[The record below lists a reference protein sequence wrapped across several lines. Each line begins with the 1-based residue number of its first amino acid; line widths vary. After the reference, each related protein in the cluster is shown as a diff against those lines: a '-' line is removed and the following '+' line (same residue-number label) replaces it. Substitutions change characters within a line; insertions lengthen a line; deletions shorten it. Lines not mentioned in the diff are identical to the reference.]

1 MSSETGK
8 IDLKQ
13 LRIEIDKIDDE
24 ILKLFLKRMETVSK
38 VANYKKEHNLSALQK
53 GREREILKNVSEKSS
68 DEMADYS
75 RMLFMCLME
84 LSKDYQ
90 NKINEKSGGELA
102 LKIQNALD
110 TTAKIFP
117 QSGTVACQGIEG
129 AYSQIA
135 CDRFF
140 KNPEIKYV
148 KTFEDVFKAVENG
161 TCEYGI
167 LPIENSIHGT
177 VIAVYDLMKNYNF
190 HIIKSVKLKINHAL
204 MANKG
209 AKLSDIKEI
218 VSHEQA
224 IGQCS
229 EFLKN
234 YPEIKVTVCEN
245 TAVAAKLVRD
255 SKRLDIA
262 AISSPDCAENYELSI
277 LDDKIANSDS
287 NFTRF
292 ICITKELLIYPGADR
307 ISIIMNLPHTP
318 GSLNNTISKFAAAGL
333 NLTKL
338 ESRPI
343 AGRDFEFSFYFDLEA
358 SIYAEETVRILEELS
373 SGNSNLIFLGSYLQI

>member
-1 MSSETGK
+1 MNLEE
-8 IDLKQ
+8 
-13 LRIEIDKIDDE
+13 LRNEIDTIDDE
-24 ILKLFLKRMETVSK
+24 ILSLFLKRMDLSSK
-38 VANYKKEHNLSALQK
+38 VADFKRENNLPTLQK
-53 GREREILKNVSEKSS
+53 GREREILTKVSEKSGL
-68 DEMADYS
+68 EMADYS
-75 RMLFMCLME
+75 RILFSTLMD
-84 LSKDYQ
+84 LSKSYQ
-90 NKINEKSGGELA
+90 NKRNAESDGELSQKIEQA
-102 LKIQNALD
+102 LK
-110 TTAKIFP
+110 TTPQIFP

-135 CDRFF
+135 CDRLF
-140 KNPEIKYV
+140 KNPDIKYV
-148 KTFEDVFKAVENG
+148 KTFEDVFKAVEDG

-190 HIIKSVKLKINHAL
+190 HIIKSVKLKINHTL

-234 YPEIKVTVCEN
+234 YPDIKITVCEN
-245 TAVAAKLVRD
+245 TAVAAKLVAD
-255 SKRLDIA
+255 SNRCDIA
-262 AISSPDCAENYELSI
+262 AISSPDCAQNYGLFI
-277 LDDKIANSDS
+277 IDDKIANSDS

-318 GSLNNTISKFAAAGL
+318 GSLNSTISKFAMAGV

-358 SIYAEETVRILEELS
+358 SIYAKETVGILDELS
-373 SGNSNLIFLGSYLQI
+373 SGNNLIFLGSYLQS

>member
-1 MSSETGK
+1 MGLE
-8 IDLKQ
+8 DL
-13 LRIEIDKIDDE
+13 RNEIDGIDDE
-24 ILKLFLKRMETVSK
+24 ILRLFLKRMETASK
-38 VANYKKEHNLSALQK
+38 VADYKKENNLSTLQK
-53 GREREILKNVSEKSS
+53 GREREILKRVSEKSGE
-68 DEMADYS
+68 EMAEYS
-75 RMLFMCLME
+75 RLLFSCLMD
-84 LSKDYQ
+84 LSKSYQ
-90 NKINEKSGGELA
+90 NKRNAKSDGELSV
-102 LKIQNALD
+102 KIQKALE
-110 TTAKIFP
+110 TTPQIFP

-135 CDRFF
+135 CDRLF
-140 KNPEIKYV
+140 KNPDIKYV

-161 TCEYGI
+161 SCTYGI

-177 VIAVYDLMKNYNF
+177 VIAVYDLMKNYHF

-209 AKLSDIKEI
+209 TSLSDITEI

-234 YPEIKVTVCEN
+234 FPNIKITVCEN
-245 TAVAAKLVRD
+245 TAVAAKLVAD
-255 SKRLDIA
+255 SKRTDIA
-262 AISSPDCAENYELSI
+262 AISSPDCAENYGLSI
-277 LDDKIANSDS
+277 VDENIANSDS

-292 ICITKELLIYPGADR
+292 ICIAKELLIYPGADR

-318 GSLNNTISKFAAAGL
+318 GSLNSTISKFAMAGL

-358 SIYAEETVRILEELS
+358 SIYAEETRRILDELS
-373 SGNSNLIFLGSYLQI
+373 AGNNNLIFLGSYLQI

>member
-1 MSSETGK
+1 MSLEELRNE
-8 IDLKQ
+8 IDL
-13 LRIEIDKIDDE
+13 IDDE
-24 ILKLFLKRMETVSK
+24 ILKLFLKRMETSSK
-38 VANYKKEHNLSALQK
+38 VADYKKEHGLSTLQK
-53 GREREILKNVSEKSS
+53 GREREILKKVSEKAGE
-68 DEMADYS
+68 EMADYS
-75 RMLFMCLME
+75 RMLFSTLMD
-84 LSKDYQ
+84 LSKSYQ
-90 NKINEKSGGELA
+90 NKRNAAEKGELA
-102 LKIQNALD
+102 NKIQKALD
-110 TTAKIFP
+110 STPQIFP

-135 CDRFF
+135 CDRLF
-140 KNPEIKYV
+140 KNPDIKYV
-148 KTFEDVFKAVENG
+148 KTFEDVFKAVESG
-161 TCEYGI
+161 ACKYGI

-209 AKLSDIKEI
+209 AKISDIKEI
-218 VSHEQA
+218 VSHQQA

-229 EFLKN
+229 EFLKE
-234 YPEIKVTVCEN
+234 YPDIKVTVCEN
-245 TAVAAKLVRD
+245 TAVAAKFVAD
-255 SKRLDIA
+255 SNRLDIA
-262 AISSPDCAENYELSI
+262 AISSPDCAENYGLCI
-277 LDDKIANSDS
+277 IDDNVANSDS

-318 GSLNNTISKFAAAGL
+318 GSLNSTISKFAMAGL

-358 SIYAEETVRILEELS
+358 SIYADETVRILDELS
-373 SGNSNLIFLGSYLQI
+373 AGNNNLIFLGSYLQA

>member
-1 MSSETGK
+1 M
-8 IDLKQ
+8 DLEE
-13 LRIEIDKIDDE
+13 LRREIDTIDDE
-24 ILKLFLKRMETVSK
+24 ILKLFLRRMETASK
-38 VANYKKEHNLSALQK
+38 VADYKKENNLSTLQK
-53 GREREILKNVSEKSS
+53 GREREILKKVSEKSGS
-68 DEMADYS
+68 EMEEYS
-75 RMLFMCLME
+75 RMLFTTLMDLSKSYQNKRNAKESGE
-84 LSKDYQ
+84 LSK
-90 NKINEKSGGELA
+90 KIKKA
-102 LKIQNALD
+102 LSNTPQ
-110 TTAKIFP
+110 IFP
-117 QSGTVACQGIEG
+117 ESGTVACQGIEG

-135 CDRFF
+135 CDKLF
-140 KNPEIKYV
+140 KNSDIKYV
-148 KTFEDVFKAVENG
+148 KTFEDVFKEVENG
-161 TCEYGI
+161 SCSYGI

-190 HIIKSVKLKINHAL
+190 HIIKSIKLKINHAL
-204 MANKG
+204 MANYG

-229 EFLKN
+229 EFLKG
-234 YPEIKVTVCEN
+234 YPDIKVTVCEN
-245 TAVAAKLVRD
+245 TAVAAKLVSD
-255 SKRLDIA
+255 SGRCDIA
-262 AISSPDCAENYELSI
+262 AISSPDCAESYGLSI
-277 LDDKIANSDS
+277 LNDKIANSDS

-318 GSLNNTISKFAAAGL
+318 GALNSTISKFAMAGL

-358 SIYAEETVRILEELS
+358 SIYKDDTIAILDELA
-373 SGNSNLIFLGSYLQI
+373 SGNNNLIFLGSYLQS

>member
-1 MSSETGK
+1 M
-8 IDLKQ
+8 DLEE
-13 LRIEIDKIDDE
+13 LRNEIDGIDDE
-24 ILKLFLKRMETVSK
+24 ILNLFLKRMETASK
-38 VANYKKEHNLSALQK
+38 VADYKKENNLSTLQK
-53 GREREILKNVSEKSS
+53 GREREILKKVSENSS
-68 DEMADYS
+68 EDMANYS
-75 RMLFMCLME
+75 RILFTTLMD
-84 LSKDYQ
+84 LSKSYQ
-90 NKINEKSGGELA
+90 NKRNAKSDGELA
-102 LKIQNALD
+102 KKIKKALG
-110 TTAKIFP
+110 TTPKIFP

-135 CDRFF
+135 CDRLF
-140 KNPEIKYV
+140 KNPDIKYV
-148 KTFEDVFKAVENG
+148 KTFEDVFCAVENG

-229 EFLKN
+229 EFLKS
-234 YPEIKVTVCEN
+234 YPDIKITVCEN
-245 TAVAAKLVRD
+245 TAIAAKIVAD
-255 SKRLDIA
+255 SGRCDIA
-262 AISSPDCAENYELSI
+262 AISSPDCAENYGLCV
-277 LDDKIANSDS
+277 LDEKIANSDS

-318 GSLNNTISKFAAAGL
+318 GSLNSTISKFAIAGL

-343 AGRDFEFSFYFDLEA
+343 AGRDFEFTFYFDLEA
-358 SIYAEETVRILEELS
+358 SIYAEETVRILDELALE
-373 SGNSNLIFLGSYLQI
+373 NNNFIFLGSYLQS

>member
-1 MSSETGK
+1 M
-8 IDLKQ
+8 DLEE
-13 LRIEIDKIDDE
+13 LRNEIDAIDDE
-24 ILKLFLKRMETVSK
+24 ILKLFLKRMDVSSK
-38 VANYKKEHNLSALQK
+38 VADYKRENNLPTLQK
-53 GREREILKNVSEKSS
+53 SREREILNKVSEKSGA
-68 DEMADYS
+68 EMADYS
-75 RMLFMCLME
+75 RILFSTLMD
-84 LSKDYQ
+84 LSKSYQ
-90 NKINEKSGGELA
+90 NKRNAESNGELSQKIKQA
-102 LKIQNALD
+102 LK
-110 TTAKIFP
+110 TTPQIFP
-117 QSGTVACQGIEG
+117 QSGSVACQGIEG
-129 AYSQIA
+129 AYSQLA
-135 CDRFF
+135 CDRLF
-140 KNPEIKYV
+140 KNPDIKYV

-161 TCEYGI
+161 DCEYGI

-190 HIIKSVKLKINHAL
+190 HIIKSVKFKINHAL

-209 AKLSDIKEI
+209 AKLSDIREI

-229 EFLKN
+229 EFLKD
-234 YPEIKVTVCEN
+234 YPDIKITVCEN
-245 TAVAAKLVRD
+245 TAVAAKLVAD
-255 SKRLDIA
+255 SQRCDIA
-262 AISSPDCAENYELSI
+262 AISSPDCAQNYGLSI
-277 LDDKIANSDS
+277 IDDKIANSDS

-318 GSLNNTISKFAAAGL
+318 GSLNNTISKFAMAGV

-358 SIYAEETVRILEELS
+358 SIYAEETLNILDELA
-373 SGNSNLIFLGSYLQI
+373 SGNNNLIFLGSYLQS

>member
-1 MSSETGK
+1 MGLEE
-8 IDLKQ
+8 
-13 LRIEIDKIDDE
+13 LRNEIDVIDDE
-24 ILKLFLKRMETVSK
+24 ILKLFLKRMETASK
-38 VANYKKEHNLSALQK
+38 VADYKKANGLSTLQK
-53 GREREILKNVSEKSS
+53 GREREILKKVGEKSGT
-68 DEMADYS
+68 EMADYS
-75 RMLFMCLME
+75 RILFTTLMD
-84 LSKDYQ
+84 LSKSYQ
-90 NKINEKSGGELA
+90 NKRNAQAKGEFA
-102 LKIQNALD
+102 SKIREALD
-110 TTAKIFP
+110 NTPKIFP
-117 QSGTVACQGIEG
+117 YTGSVACQGIEG

-135 CDRFF
+135 CERLF
-140 KNPEIKYV
+140 KSPDISYV

-161 TCEYGI
+161 TCKYGI

-204 MANKG
+204 MAK
-209 AKLSDIKEI
+209 KDVDISDIKEV

-224 IGQCS
+224 LGQCS
-229 EFLKN
+229 EFLKKF
-234 YPEIKVTVCEN
+234 PHIKTTVCEN
-245 TAVAAKLVRD
+245 TAVAANLVANSNRN
-255 SKRLDIA
+255 DIA
-262 AISSPDCAENYELSI
+262 AISSPDCAENYGLSVI
-277 LDDKIANSDS
+277 DDKIANSDS

-318 GSLNNTISKFAAAGL
+318 GALNSTISKFAMAGL

-358 SIYAEETVRILEELS
+358 SIYAEETVGILDELA
-373 SGNSNLIFLGSYLQI
+373 SGNTKLIFLGSYLQS

>member
-1 MSSETGK
+1 MNLEE
-8 IDLKQ
+8 
-13 LRIEIDKIDDE
+13 LRNEIDNIDNE
-24 ILKLFLKRMETVSK
+24 ILRLFLKRMEIASK
-38 VANYKKEHNLSALQK
+38 VADYKKENNLSTLQK
-53 GREREILKNVSEKSS
+53 GREREILNRVSEMAG

-75 RMLFMCLME
+75 RMLFSTLMD
-84 LSKDYQ
+84 LSKSYQ
-90 NKINEKSGGELA
+90 NKRNAKSEGELA
-102 LKIQNALD
+102 EKIKNALEN
-110 TTAKIFP
+110 TPQIFP

-129 AYSQIA
+129 AYSQLA
-135 CDRFF
+135 CDKFF
-140 KNPEIKYV
+140 KNPDIKYV
-148 KTFEDVFKAVENG
+148 KTFEDVFKNVENG
-161 TCEYGI
+161 ICKYGI

-190 HIIKSVKLKINHAL
+190 HIIKSVKLKINHVL
-204 MANKG
+204 MAKNKVDI
-209 AKLSDIKEI
+209 SEIKEI

-245 TAVAAKLVRD
+245 TAVAAKLVAD
-255 SKRLDIA
+255 SGRCDIA
-262 AISSPDCAENYELSI
+262 AISSPDCAENYGLFVI
-277 LDDKIANSDS
+277 NDKIANSDS

-307 ISIIMNLPHTP
+307 ISVIMNLPHTP
-318 GSLNNTISKFAAAGL
+318 GSLSGTISKFAAAGV

-358 SIYAEETVRILEELS
+358 SIYAEETVHLLDELA
-373 SGNSNLIFLGSYLQI
+373 SGNNNLIFLGSYLQS

>member
-1 MSSETGK
+1 MGLDE
-8 IDLKQ
+8 
-13 LRIEIDKIDDE
+13 LRKEIDKIDDE
-24 ILKLFLKRMETVSK
+24 ILSLFLKRMDTASR
-38 VANYKKEHNLSALQK
+38 VADYKRENNISTLQK
-53 GREREILKNVSEKSS
+53 GREREILNKVSEKSGA
-68 DEMADYS
+68 EMENYS
-75 RMLFMCLME
+75 RILFSTLMD

-90 NKINEKSGGELA
+90 NKRNAKLKGELREEIEKA
-102 LKIQNALD
+102 LINTPK
-110 TTAKIFP
+110 TFP
-117 QSGTVACQGIEG
+117 HSGTVACQGIEG

-135 CDRFF
+135 CDRLF
-140 KNPEIKYV
+140 KSPDIKFV

-161 TCEYGI
+161 DCEYGI

-209 AKLSDIKEI
+209 VKMLDIKEI

-229 EFLKN
+229 KFLKD
-234 YPEIKVTVCEN
+234 YPDIKITVCEN
-245 TAVAAKLVRD
+245 TAVAAKLVLD
-255 SKRLDIA
+255 SKRDDIA
-262 AISSPDCAENYELSI
+262 AISSPDCAENYGLNIINE
-277 LDDKIANSDS
+277 KIANSDS
-287 NFTRF
+287 NYTRF
-292 ICITKELLIYPGADR
+292 ICIAKDLLIYPGADR

-318 GSLNNTISKFAAAGL
+318 GSLNSIISKFAMAGL

-358 SIYAEETVRILEELS
+358 SIYAEETLNILDELA
-373 SGNSNLIFLGSYLQI
+373 SGNNNLIFLGSYLQS

>member
-1 MSSETGK
+1 M
-8 IDLKQ
+8 DLES
-13 LRIEIDKIDDE
+13 LRNEIDGIDDE
-24 ILKLFLKRMETVSK
+24 ILSLFLKRMEIASK
-38 VANYKKEHNLSALQK
+38 VADYKKENNISTLQK
-53 GREREILKNVSEKSS
+53 GREREILKRIGEKAGS
-68 DEMADYS
+68 EMADYS
-75 RMLFMCLME
+75 RMLFTTLMDLSKSYQNKRNAREDGE
-84 LSKDYQ
+84 LSK
-90 NKINEKSGGELA
+90 KIKDA
-102 LKIQNALD
+102 LKNTPQ
-110 TTAKIFP
+110 IFP

-135 CDRFF
+135 CDRLF
-140 KNPEIKYV
+140 KNSDIKFV

-161 TCEYGI
+161 DCSYGI

-204 MANKG
+204 LVNKG
-209 AKLSDIKEI
+209 AELSDIKEI
-218 VSHEQA
+218 ISHEQA

-229 EFLKN
+229 EFLKDF
-234 YPEIKVTVCEN
+234 PDIKITVCEN
-245 TAVAAKLVRD
+245 TALAAKIVAD
-255 SKRLDIA
+255 SGRGDIA
-262 AISSPDCAENYELSI
+262 AISSPDCAENYGLYVLS
-277 LDDKIANSDS
+277 DKIANSDS

-292 ICITKELLIYPGADR
+292 ICITKELLIYPGADK

-318 GSLNNTISKFAAAGL
+318 GSLNSIISRFAMAGL

-358 SIYAEETVRILEELS
+358 SIYAEETVAVLDELA
-373 SGNSNLIFLGSYLQI
+373 SGNNNLIFLGSYLQS

>member
-1 MSSETGK
+1 M
-8 IDLKQ
+8 DLEQ
-13 LRIEIDKIDDE
+13 LRNEIDAIDDE
-24 ILKLFLKRMETVSK
+24 ILKLFLKRMENASK
-38 VANYKKEHNLSALQK
+38 VADYKRENNLSTLQK
-53 GREREILKNVSEKSS
+53 GREREILNRVSEKSGN
-68 DEMADYS
+68 EMADYS
-75 RMLFMCLME
+75 RILFTTLMDLSKSYQNKRNAKDGGE
-84 LSKDYQ
+84 LSK
-90 NKINEKSGGELA
+90 KIKKALA
-102 LKIQNALD
+102 NTPL
-110 TTAKIFP
+110 IFP

-135 CDRFF
+135 CDRLF
-140 KNPEIKYV
+140 KNPDIKYV
-148 KTFEDVFKAVENG
+148 KTFEDVFKAVEDG
-161 TCEYGI
+161 TCSYGI

-204 MANKG
+204 MANYG
-209 AKLSDIKEI
+209 TELSNIKEI

-229 EFLKN
+229 EFLKA
-234 YPEIKVTVCEN
+234 YPNIKITICEN
-245 TAVAAKLVRD
+245 TALAAKLVAD
-255 SKRLDIA
+255 SGRTDIA
-262 AISSPDCAENYELSI
+262 AISSPDCAENYGLCI
-277 LDDKIANSDS
+277 LNDKIANSDS

-292 ICITKELLIYPGADR
+292 ICITKELLIYPGADK

-318 GSLNNTISKFAAAGL
+318 GSLNSIISKFAMAGL

-358 SIYAEETVRILEELS
+358 SIYAQETVSILDELAT
-373 SGNSNLIFLGSYLQI
+373 GNNNLIFLGSYLQS

>member
-1 MSSETGK
+1 MGLEE
-8 IDLKQ
+8 
-13 LRIEIDKIDDE
+13 LRNEIDSIDDE
-24 ILKLFLKRMETVSK
+24 ILKLFLKRMECASK
-38 VANYKKEHNLSALQK
+38 VADYKKENKLSTLQK
-53 GREREILKNVSEKSS
+53 GREREILKRVSEKSGS
-68 DEMADYS
+68 EMADYS
-75 RMLFMCLME
+75 RILFSTLMD
-84 LSKDYQ
+84 LSKSYQ
-90 NKINEKSGGELA
+90 NKRNADKEGGELLKKIKKA
-102 LKIQNALD
+102 LLD
-110 TTAKIFP
+110 TPQIFP
-117 QSGTVACQGIEG
+117 QSGSVACQGIEG

-135 CDRFF
+135 CDRLF
-140 KNPEIKYV
+140 KNADIKYV
-148 KTFEDVFKAVENG
+148 ETFEDVFKAVENG
-161 TCEYGI
+161 DCKYGM

-218 VSHEQA
+218 ISHEQA

-229 EFLKN
+229 EFLKEH
-234 YPEIKVTVCEN
+234 PDIKITVCKN
-245 TAVAAKLVRD
+245 TAVAAKTVAD
-255 SKRLDIA
+255 SGRSDIA
-262 AISSPDCAENYELSI
+262 AISSPDCAENYGLSV

-318 GSLNNTISKFAAAGL
+318 GSLNNTISKFAMAGL

-358 SIYAEETVRILEELS
+358 SIYAEETVNILDELS
-373 SGNSNLIFLGSYLQI
+373 MGNTNLIFLGSYLQS